1 MLEDAWGNDL
11 HTKYHIHRGDVEL
24 HEVIGGG
31 HYGQVYRGTYLLA
44 PVAIKTIRKDKTDQS
59 DFDSVIDEAKVLI
72 EMKTHPK

>member
-1 MLEDAWGNDL
+1 MLEDAWEKDIR
-11 HTKYHIHRGDVEL
+11 TKYLISRNDVEL

-44 PVAIKTIRKDKTDQS
+44 PAAIKTIRKGKTDQLQ
-59 DFDSVIDEAKVLI
+59 FDSVIDEAKVLI